1 MRTRDN
7 RYMVRIARRGKG
19 KLDKTET
26 LVKWHFSNLYQKWMF
41 RERMKREK
49 ETKEVARAG
58 ARQESG
64 GGNGGSVGGR
74 GGERRDERRKR
85 RRGRGQGCK
94 S

>member
-1 MRTRDN
+1 
-7 RYMVRIARRGKG
+7 MVRIARRGKG

-26 LVKWHFSNLYQKWMF
+26 SVKWHFSNLYQKWML

-58 ARQESG
+58 AGQESGGG